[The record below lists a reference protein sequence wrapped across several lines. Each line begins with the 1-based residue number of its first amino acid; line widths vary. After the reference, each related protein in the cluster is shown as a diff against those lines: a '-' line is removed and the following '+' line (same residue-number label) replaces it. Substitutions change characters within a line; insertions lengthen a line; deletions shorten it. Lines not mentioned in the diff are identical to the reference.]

1 MKKTNSTIV
10 NPALLQ
16 PSPELL
22 EIQEIMPIAKDDRAR
37 LENDIRNNGVRDAIK
52 VYQNE
57 DGEFL
62 ILGGMNRWEIAS
74 SECLEQIPVDI
85 YSGSPEEYRQLVKDD
100 NLNRRHL
107 TASQKR
113 SLIEFELMLSPE
125 KSNRQIAEETKT
137 HHVTVAK
144 VRAKQEK
151 KGEIERQTKTVGKD
165 GKSRTTERKV
175 AAPAKKAAPSKK
187 TITCPHCGEEIE
199 I

>member
-62 ILGGMNRWEIAS
+62 ILGGMNRWEIATA
-74 SECLEQIPVDI
+74 ECLEQIPIDI
-85 YSGSPEEYRQLVKDD
+85 YSGSIEEYRQLVRDD

-107 TASQKR
+107 NSAQKR
-113 SLIEFELMLSPE
+113 GLIEFELLSSPE

-151 KGEIERQTKTVGKD
+151 KGEIKKQEKTVGKD
-165 GKSRTTERKV
+165 GKERTTARKEP
-175 AAPAKKAAPSKK
+175 APKAAKPKK
-187 TITCPHCGEEIE
+187 TIKCPHCGEEIE